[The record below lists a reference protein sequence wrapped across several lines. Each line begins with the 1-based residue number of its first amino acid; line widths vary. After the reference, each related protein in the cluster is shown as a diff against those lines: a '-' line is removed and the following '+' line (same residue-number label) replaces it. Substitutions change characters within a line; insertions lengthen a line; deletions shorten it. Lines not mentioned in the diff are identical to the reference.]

1 MALNFVLLNVEQAGR
16 FLKTRL
22 QKSSI
27 FPKEFP
33 LLLTRLECFAG
44 APHLLLAYLSNI
56 LFLSNTETLWA
67 ILGRLF
73 ESPTFTATLLVV
85 LYAGCHVC
93 KAINRSSKRR

>member
-1 MALNFVLLNVEQAGR
+1 MALNFLLLNVEQAGR
-16 FLKTRL
+16 FLKGRL
-22 QKSSI
+22 LKSSN
-27 FPKEFP
+27 FPKEV
-33 LLLTRLECFAG
+33 LLTRLECLAG

-93 KAINRSSKRR
+93 KVINSSSGSKRQ